1 MEMLRLD
8 GFLQPIARY
17 EGYKANET
25 IAQSGGW
32 QDTRSKKCVHMR
44 LKPESFLRYHL
55 PFDAALQSRCV
66 TRGESTLSDKGEP
79 DELQPSQCLSPRSCA
94 MICLIAHVFAC

>member
-25 IAQSGGW
+25 IAQSGGR
-32 QDTRSKKCVHMR
+32 T
-44 LKPESFLRYHL
+44 
-55 PFDAALQSRCV
+55 
-66 TRGESTLSDKGEP
+66 
-79 DELQPSQCLSPRSCA
+79 
-94 MICLIAHVFAC
+94 HVQGSACI